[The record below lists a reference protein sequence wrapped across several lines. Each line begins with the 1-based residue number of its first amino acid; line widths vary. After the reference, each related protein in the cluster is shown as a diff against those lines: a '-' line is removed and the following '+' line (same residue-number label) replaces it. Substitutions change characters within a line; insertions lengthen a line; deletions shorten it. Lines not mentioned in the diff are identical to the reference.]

1 MKENIMKERGNKRKG
16 NEVIIV
22 MDDEDMKGER
32 KEEIKRS
39 ERMES
44 KDKGRMEEWRE
55 NWNKLLYEEVKGNV
69 WKVDER
75 NELGSI
81 EKVV

>member
-1 MKENIMKERGNKRKG
+1 MKERGNKRKG